1 MYNVKKNSLSFGES
15 RKGVQSR
22 VKSLYIVVVFI
33 TQISKPIRL
42 QDVDPCS
49 PVPKKEYLLT
59 AVKKKERIVQDFQIV
74 NIDKKNK
81 MSLKNLSAEY
91 RCSIARS

>member
-1 MYNVKKNSLSFGES
+1 M
-15 RKGVQSR
+15 
-22 VKSLYIVVVFI
+22 
-33 TQISKPIRL
+33 
-42 QDVDPCS
+42 DPCS

-81 MSLKNLSAEY
+81 KPLKNLSAEN